1 MKLTVLGC
9 NGPYPE
15 PGGAC
20 SGYLLESGETRVL
33 IDCGTGVLA
42 RLTAI
47 MPPEKLDA
55 VILSHLHYD
64 HMSDMLPLIY
74 KLQGAGKKL
83 PVYAPEGPQPVR
95 ALLESG
101 YDVHDIDTLDAIGDL
116 KLSVLPV
123 RHPAPCRAVRALSG
137 DCVFC
142 YTGDT
147 NTCDTL
153 ADFVRGCDLLLADGC
168 FPVSQWAENKP
179 HLSAYLASEVA
190 AKADVERLVITH
202 FTPGTDRETLL
213 AEAQKCYPE
222 ARLACSGLTVEF

>member
-15 PGGAC
+15 PDGAC
-20 SGYLLESGETRVL
+20 SGYLLESSRTRVL

-47 MPPEKLDA
+47 MPPEELDA

-64 HMSDMLPLIY
+64 HMSDMLPMIY

-83 PVYAPEGPQPVR
+83 PVYAPEGVQPVR
-95 ALLESG
+95 ALLESA
-101 YDVHDIDTLDAIGDL
+101 YDVRDIDTLDTIGDL

-123 RHPAPCRAVRALSG
+123 RHPVPCRAVRAEAQN
-137 DCVFC
+137 CVFC

-147 NTCDTL
+147 NTCD
-153 ADFVRGCDLLLADGC
+153 AIQDFVRDCDLLLADGC
-168 FPVSQWAENKP
+168 FPISLWAENKP
-179 HLSAYLASEVA
+179 HLSAYLAAEIA
-190 AKADVERLVITH
+190 AQAKAKRLVVTH
-202 FTPGTDRETLL
+202 FTPGIDREVLL

-222 ARLACSGLTVEF
+222 AQIAHSGLKVEF